1 MDSIT
6 ERASA
11 NARRRRDEDKREV
24 DYYVRAKTG
33 PGRKDWT
40 TIGVAFTRRNNEPGF
55 TVKLNTLPIDKNW
68 NGSLI
73 LVPPLVEKLASSPIF
88 KKLKTASRRRAIHR
102 AVEGLEK
109 KGLVEARLYR
119 RANLFVKEVRRRQ
132 SPD

>member
-1 MDSIT
+1 MQVVCGKPEVALRPAAAESARLLAIRFPAHEPTAGRESKMDSST

-11 NARRRRDEDKREV
+11 NARRGRDEEKREV

-73 LVPPLVEKLASSPIF
+73 LVPP
-88 KKLKTASRRRAIHR
+88 
-102 AVEGLEK
+102 
-109 KGLVEARLYR
+109 
-119 RANLFVKEVRRRQ
+119 FVDEV
-132 SPD
+132 DED

>member
-1 MDSIT
+1 MMGADVGWSADQGVLRISLFTISRSVVSRTSTNGGKESKMDSVT

-11 NARRRRDEDKREV
+11 NARRGRDEEKREV

-33 PGRKDWT
+33 PGRRDWT

-73 LVPPLVEKLASSPIF
+73 LVPPFVE
-88 KKLKTASRRRAIHR
+88 
-102 AVEGLEK
+102 
-109 KGLVEARLYR
+109 
-119 RANLFVKEVRRRQ
+119 EV
-132 SPD
+132 DED